1 MTIKTSGPALSGSG
15 FCSNFSVFSALSAF
29 ALTITRL
36 LAGTLLLIMASA
48 ATAQTTALPER
59 WLDPAQDSQNL
70 PRDGSILFWSGDQQI
85 AGFRNIAALSPV
97 RHISRGDQVN
107 VLPAAPRDL
116 SGLQYSVDGQQYS
129 LQDYMK
135 HNHVAG
141 LLVLKNGAIA
151 HEAYGLGNHED
162 HLWVSFSMTKS
173 VVSMLTGAAI
183 ADGYIG
189 SVEDLVTDYL
199 PQLKGSSY
207 DGVRVRHVL
216 QMASG
221 TEWNENYADPQS
233 DVATSPNDMLEL
245 MQFMGS
251 KQRVAEPG
259 ERFNY
264 NTGETNLAGAIVRAA
279 IGNNLAAYL
288 TEKIWKPYGMESDAT
303 WISHGPNA
311 GELGGCCVSATLRDW
326 GRLALFAMTNGEL
339 PDGTQVLPDNW
350 MRESTTASP
359 ASDNY
364 GYLWWLN
371 GDGSYRASGIFGQG
385 IYFNPVE
392 DLIIVVQGAW
402 PRATDPVLAAHRDA
416 LFRAVQEATE

>member
-1 MTIKTSGPALSGSG
+1 MEYSG
-15 FCSNFSVFSALSAF
+15 FGINFRNETAMPIKKSVATFSAFFLFSM
-29 ALTITRL
+29 
-36 LAGTLLLIMASA
+36 LASGVV
-48 ATAQTTALPER
+48 AQPPAQLPTR
-59 WLDPAQDSQNL
+59 WLDPAQDSQHL

-85 AGFRNIAALSPV
+85 AGFRNIALLSPV
-97 RHISRGDQVN
+97 RHINRGDKVKE
-107 VLPAAPRDL
+107 LPSAAIDFSNL
-116 SGLQYSVDGQQYS
+116 AYVVDGQQYS

-141 LLVLKNGAIA
+141 LLVLKNGEIA
-151 HEAYGLGNHED
+151 HEAYGLGNRED

-189 SVEDLVTDYL
+189 SVEDMVTDYL

-207 DGVRVRHVL
+207 ENVRVRHVL

-221 TEWNENYADPQS
+221 TDWDENYADPQS
-233 DVATSPNDMLEL
+233 DVATSPNNMLDL
-245 MQFMGS
+245 MRFMGE
-251 KQRVAEPG
+251 KPRVAEPG

-311 GELGGCCVSATLRDW
+311 GELGGCCISATLRDW
-326 GRLALFAMTNGEL
+326 GRLAMFAMSNGEL
-339 PDGTQVLPDNW
+339 VDGSNVLPDNW
-350 MRESTTASP
+350 MSVSTQASP
-359 ASDNY
+359 GSDNY

-385 IYFNPVE
+385 IYFNPAE

-402 PRATDPVLAAHRDA
+402 PRATDPVLASHRDA
-416 LFRAVQEATE
+416 MFSAIQEALR